1 MTRIAILQ
9 ESAGTDAKSYRA
21 VAGGKESVGKTPGEA
36 LDSLTNLLD
45 DDEAGTLVIVQHFGP
60 DRFFTAERQNRL
72 GELMGRWRAARDAGA
87 KISPDEQ
94 AELEALV
101 EAEADAAR
109 QRAEAALGELSR

>member
-9 ESAGTDAKSYRA
+9 ESAGPDAKSYRA
-21 VAGGKESVGKTPGEA
+21 VAGEKESVGKTPGEA

-45 DDEAGTLVIVQHFGP
+45 DEAGTLVIVQHLGP
-60 DRFFTAERQNRL
+60 DRFFTADQQNRL
-72 GELMGRWRAARDAGA
+72 GELMARWRAARDTGA
-87 KISPDEQ
+87 TISADER

-101 EAEADAAR
+101 DAETDAAR